1 MQCPRCQAQNREAAQ
16 FCRECGARLALV
28 CLKCGA
34 ELGPS
39 NKFCDACGEPFA
51 TAPHVRFGSPRAYTP
66 RYLVQKILT
75 SRTTI
80 EGERKQ
86 VTVLFVDLADFT
98 SLSER
103 RDPEDVH
110 ALMTRAFELML
121 AVVHRY
127 EGTVNQFLGDG
138 IMALFGAPIAHE
150 DHAVRAVHAA
160 LGIRKT
166 LGDYEDELRRR
177 GITFQARQ
185 ALNTGLVV
193 VGGIGSDLRMDYT
206 AVGDTTNVANRLQ
219 QAARPGHILIS
230 DATHRLVEGYFDMR
244 PMGALALKGKSD
256 PVPAW
261 EVVSARTAR
270 SRMDVQVERGLTPF
284 VGREREM
291 AQLLQAFEKARGGH
305 GQVVFLVSEAGMGK
319 SRLLLEFRR
328 SLGDR
333 ATWLEGRGVSFGDSI
348 AFHPLID
355 LLKRHFRIDEGDSEN
370 AMLAKID
377 RNVLVLGESLRPI
390 LPYLRSLLSVDP
402 GDPKVTAMDAKQRRA
417 AIFDALRQLLV
428 RAAETRPQ
436 VIVYEDVQWMDRAS
450 EELLIATADVVPANR
465 ILQILTY
472 RTGYVHALGERTYHV
487 RVGLDVLSP
496 HESIEMARAM
506 LGAESLPREFE
517 ALLARK
523 TEGNP
528 FFVEEMVKSLRETDA
543 LRPAAR
549 TYTLARQV
557 DEVDV
562 PDTIQDLITARI
574 DRLEEGPKRAL
585 QVASVIGREFSGRLL
600 ERMSAEIPMPVDDAI
615 AVLWSSEFVYEKGVR
630 PEASYTFCH
639 ALTHE
644 VAYNTLL
651 LNRRRELHRL
661 IGEAI
666 EELYADRLA
675 DHYEILA
682 HHFLRGDE
690 PSKAREYLLKA
701 GDKNARVFANHTARA
716 LYEQALALVSAEH
729 ESERAQISHK
739 LAIVTQYLGDA
750 DASLRHAETAA
761 ELYEALGDKRNAV
774 AMHLHIDVLY
784 SWQWD
789 GAREDWGL
797 KHVEAAAALVEQDPD
812 SVEKG
817 LVYQRTA
824 HRYLHRSQPGKTV
837 AWAQRAAD
845 MFARLGVTMGTSLG
859 TALTCTGR
867 IDDGVAYSER
877 NWEPVRKA
885 AIPVVMAVFGH
896 ELSLTLAL
904 ARDARRAR
912 RWGEEV
918 LPAVIKAS
926 PVFEAMLR
934 RPLTLIYAL
943 TGDIDKAREACAAV
957 EGIETRT
964 MLGCVYEDACGVG
977 LHYLRSGEPDRARQ
991 YLERVTPLYRE
1002 RSNRAAVAAC
1012 ALVLGNVYLEL
1023 GNPAHAEQLLLE
1035 SLEIARDGG
1044 HALLQAWTLPLLCDV
1059 SLATGDLD
1067 KAAEHVARVVALLA
1081 PDRHW
1086 HGLAGL
1092 LHVTR
1097 GRLAAARRGWDDAIE
1112 SFETAIATNRE
1123 YGLPW
1128 DEARALHDLARA
1140 RGARARAGDREQAQR
1155 EIAQALEIFERI
1167 AARTEVKNALETK
1180 EAL

>member
-16 FCRECGARLALV
+16 FCRECGARLALL
-28 CLKCGA
+28 CARCGA
-34 ELGPS
+34 ELAAS
-39 NKFCDACGEPFA
+39 SKFCDACGEPAA
-51 TAPHVRFGSPRAYTP
+51 TAPAARFGSPRAYTP
-66 RYLVQKILT
+66 RYLAEKILT
-75 SRTTI
+75 SRSTI

-103 RDPEDVH
+103 HDPEDVH
-110 ALMTRAFELML
+110 GLMTRAFELML
-121 AVVHRY
+121 TEVHRY

-160 LGIRKT
+160 LGIRKA
-166 LGDYEDELRRR
+166 LGDYEDELRRQ
-177 GITFQARQ
+177 GIAFRARQ

-219 QAARPGHILIS
+219 QAAEPGHILIS
-230 DATHRLVEGYFDMR
+230 EATHRLVEGYFDTR
-244 PMGALALKGKSD
+244 PIGALTLKGKAE

-270 SRMDVQVERGLTPF
+270 TRMDVQVERGLTPF

-291 AQLLQAFEKARGGH
+291 AQLLEAFEKARGGH
-305 GQVVFLVSEAGMGK
+305 GQVVFVVSEAGMGK
-319 SRLLLEFRR
+319 SRLLLEFSRR
-328 SLGDR
+328 LGDR
-333 ATWLEGRGVSFGDSI
+333 ATWLEGNAVSFGESI

-355 LLKRHFRIDEGDSEN
+355 LLKRQFRIEEGDSQET
-370 AMLAKID
+370 MLAKID
-377 RNVLVLGESLRPI
+377 RNVLVLGEELRPI
-390 LPYLRSLLSVDP
+390 LPYLRSLLSVNP
-402 GDPKVTAMDAKQRRA
+402 GDPKVTAMDPKQRRA
-417 AIFDALRQLLV
+417 AIVDALRRLLV
-428 RAAETRPQ
+428 RAAERQPQ
-436 VIVYEDVQWMDRAS
+436 VIVYEDVHWMDRAS
-450 EELLIATADVVPANR
+450 EELLLATADVVPANR

-472 RTGYVHALGERTYHV
+472 RTGYVHALGDRTYHT
-487 RVGLDVLSP
+487 RIGLDVLSAGD
-496 HESIEMARAM
+496 SVEMARAM
-506 LGAESLPREFE
+506 LDAESLPKEFE
-517 ALLARK
+517 LLLARK
-523 TEGNP
+523 AEGNP
-528 FFVEEMVKSLRETDA
+528 FFVEEMVKSLRETHA
-543 LRPAAR
+543 LQPAGR
-549 TYTLARQV
+549 TYALARRI
-557 DEVDV
+557 DEIDV
-562 PDTIQDLITARI
+562 PDTIQDLLTARI
-574 DRLEEGPKRAL
+574 DRLDEGPKRAL
-585 QVASVIGREFSGRLL
+585 QVASVIGREFSRRLL
-600 ERMSAEIPMPVDDAI
+600 ERLSAEIPVPVEDAV
-615 AVLWSSEFVYEKGVR
+615 AALWTLEFVYEKSLH
-630 PEASYTFCH
+630 PEVSYTFCH

-651 LNRRRELHRL
+651 LHRRRALHRL

-666 EELYADRLA
+666 EDLYADRLA

-682 HHFLRGDE
+682 HHFLRGE
-690 PSKAREYLLKA
+690 EESKARQYLLRA

-716 LYEQALALVSAEH
+716 LYEQALALVPP
-729 ESERAQISHK
+729 ERAAERADLSHK

-761 ELYEALGDKRNAV
+761 ELYEAVGDKRNAV

-812 SVEKG
+812 SIEKG

-824 HRYLHRSQPGKTV
+824 HRYMHRSQPLTTV

-867 IDDGVAYSER
+867 IDDGVAYSEG

-885 AIPVVMAVFGH
+885 GIPVVMAVFGH

-904 ARDARRAR
+904 ARDVPRAR

-918 LPAVIKAS
+918 LPAVAKAS

-943 TGDIDKAREACAAV
+943 AGEIDKGREACAAV
-957 EGIETRT
+957 EAIEART

-977 LHYLRSGEPDRARQ
+977 LHYLRSGDVEQARR
-991 YLERVTPLYRE
+991 YLERVMPLYRD

-1012 ALVLGNVYLEL
+1012 ALVLGNVYLES
-1023 GNPAHAEQLLLE
+1023 GNPARAEPLLME
-1035 SLEIARDGG
+1035 ALEIAREGG
-1044 HALLQAWTLPLLCDV
+1044 NVLLQAWTLPLLCDV
-1059 SLATGDLD
+1059 SLARGDLD
-1067 KAAEHVARVVALLA
+1067 KAAAHVEADVELLA
-1081 PDRHW
+1081 PDRNW

-1092 LHVTR
+1092 LHVAR
-1097 GRLAAARRGWDDAIE
+1097 GRLAAARRGWDDAIGHFEAAIVIDRE
-1112 SFETAIATNRE
+1112 S
-1123 YGLPW
+1123 GLPW

-1140 RGARARAGDREQAQR
+1140 RRRRARAGDREQAER
-1155 EIAQALEIFERI
+1155 EVRQALEIFGRI
-1167 AARTEVKNALETK
+1167 GARTEVEKVV
-1180 EAL
+1180 EAREAP